1 MIREAAFWVAC
12 VITFGSLVVN
22 NTPLL
27 PTCLGKEKMGHNHNK
42 LCSCFKECSDR
53 SRIIQVFVCFKAFL
67 QNLCVRHTDTEN
79 QMERKHNELWKCC
92 YRRCFLVFCH
102 RSVFVSKLLWETFGK
117 TLELATSTTSFWEC
131 SDSRTGDFSV
141 TTAHLCS
148 GHIWK
153 DTRTRRDT
161 GTTSLW
167 ECSDRRSR
175 QDTLEEV
182 RTLHMTLKRATST
195 TSLCR

>member
-79 QMERKHNELWKCC
+79 QMEHKHNELWKCC
-92 YRRCFLVFCH
+92 YRR
-102 RSVFVSKLLWETFGK
+102 SLLSSI
-117 TLELATSTTSFWEC
+117 LSPRC
-131 SDSRTGDFSV
+131 
-141 TTAHLCS
+141 LCIKAS
-148 GHIWK
+148 LGNIWK
-153 DTRTRRDT
+153 DTRTSHKHHKFLGVFR
-161 GTTSLW
+161 
-167 ECSDRRSR
+167 
-175 QDTLEEV
+175 
-182 RTLHMTLKRATST
+182 
-195 TSLCR
+195 